1 MGAVIVEVFAFLHP
15 VHEEVVERTVG
26 HKLQCA
32 ERVCHAFE
40 EVALPVGKVVHRIS
54 LPSGARAMVRML
66 HYTVDDRVAEV
77 HVGACHVYLGA
88 EHHGTFLNLAAVHF
102 LEQVQCF
109 FDRTV
114 AVGTFHTGLGGS
126 SFLGGNLLGS
136 LFVDVCLALFDEAD
150 SEVPQLLE
158 IVGSVI
164 FVTPFVAQP
173 LDVFLDGFYIF
184 HIFFGGIGVIE
195 TQVADTAVCGGNTE
209 IKADGLGV
217 SDVEVTVWFGREACL
232 YFSPVFTLF
241 QIVFYYLLNEVQAL
255 FFACF
260 FALYFCHNVTIFVSW
275 GQR

>member
-1 MGAVIVEVFAFLHP
+1 MGAVIVKVFAFLHP

-32 ERVCHAFE
+32 ERVGHAFE
-40 EVALPVGKVVHRIS
+40 EVALSVGEVVHRIS
-54 LPSGARAMVRML
+54 FPSGARTMVRML
-66 HYTVDDRVAEV
+66 HYTVDDGVAEV

-88 EHHGTFLNLAAVHF
+88 EHHGTFLNLTAVHL
-102 LEQVQCF
+102 LEQIQCF

-195 TQVADTAVCGGNTE
+195 T
-209 IKADGLGV
+209 
-217 SDVEVTVWFGREACL
+217 
-232 YFSPVFTLF
+232 
-241 QIVFYYLLNEVQAL
+241 
-255 FFACF
+255 
-260 FALYFCHNVTIFVSW
+260 
-275 GQR
+275 